1 MNGNSGGNGRQSQLN
16 YSSFWGIINSG
27 VEFIFKMARH
37 LFKENLNCI
46 IIITVLFLVAIG
58 IDISPFLRGP
68 APYPPEWQWTYL
80 FINTLD
86 RIYLPLI
93 CIGILLVL
101 FWLSEK
107 KNNFFNKH
115 IKLLL
120 ALIIILSFLFQI
132 SVQFFSRA
140 GVPVLIHRII
150 NPELNGYFT
159 AALPVENVADFLNTY
174 NQNILKFVYHAKSHP
189 PGAILLFF
197 AIKQLMLA
205 FPVLGNIAG
214 SFSPAH
220 ADVKSVWD
228 ILLPSEKA
236 TAIFSA
242 FLIPFISAL
251 STIPLYYSTKIL
263 FGVKSALRVAF
274 LFVFIPSVVLF
285 IPINDSF
292 LHIFAIT
299 AFFFMLKGIKQKKLL
314 YISLSGL
321 TLFLGLFFNL
331 SLLPLVIFLG
341 VFFLL
346 SNLTQK
352 KIEFKYI
359 LKCGLVF
366 SLGFILFPL
375 ILYFSFHFDFI
386 QMLKIIMGSVPD
398 VHTRSYK
405 IWIFYNLYDFF
416 IFSGI
421 PIAVVFFLSLKQ
433 LFRNTV
439 AKKWKYIDH
448 AYLAFFIMLIILNF
462 SGSVRGETGRIL
474 VILMPFMALIAAN
487 FATNNLKSTTRQFG
501 IFLALQ
507 ALQILVMQEFWVMLW

>member
-1 MNGNSGGNGRQSQLN
+1 ML
-16 YSSFWGIINSG
+16 
-27 VEFIFKMARH
+27 KH
-37 LFKENLNCI
+37 LFKEYLTWI
-46 IIITVLFLVAIG
+46 TIITVLFLVAVG
-58 IDISPFLRGP
+58 IDVSPFLRGP

-86 RIYLPLI
+86 RIYLPIIFI
-93 CIGILLVL
+93 CILIVL

-107 KNNFFNKH
+107 NKSLAVKH
-115 IKLLL
+115 TKLLL
-120 ALIIILSFLFQI
+120 ISIILLSLLFQL

-140 GVPVLIHRII
+140 GVPVLVHRII

-159 AALPVENVADFLNTY
+159 AALPVKNVADFLSTY

-197 AIKQLMLA
+197 FIKQAVSA
-205 FPVLGNIAG
+205 FPILGNIAS
-214 SFSPAH
+214 SFSPTH

-228 ILLPSEKA
+228 ALLPSEKA
-236 TAIFSA
+236 AAIFSA
-242 FLIPFISAL
+242 FLIPFL
-251 STIPLYYSTKIL
+251 SSLSIIPLYYSSKIL
-263 FGVKSALRVAF
+263 YGAKAALRSAF

-299 AFFFMLKGIKQKKLL
+299 AFFFLLKGIKQKKLL
-314 YISLSGL
+314 YILLSGL
-321 TLFLGLFFNL
+321 TLFLGAFFNL
-331 SLLPLVIFLG
+331 SLLPLAIFLG

-346 SNLTQK
+346 NNFTQK
-352 KIEFKYI
+352 KIRLKYI
-359 LKCGLVF
+359 FKSGLVF
-366 SLGFILFPL
+366 SLGFILLPL
-375 ILYFSFHFDFI
+375 ILYLSFHFDFI

-398 VHTRSYK
+398 IHTRSYQ

-421 PIAVVFFLSLKQ
+421 PIAVVFFLSVKK
-433 LFRNTV
+433 LFLNHV
-439 AKKWKYIDH
+439 
-448 AYLAFFIMLIILNF
+448 LMAFLVMLVVLNF
-462 SGSVRGETGRIL
+462 SGSIRGETGRIL
-474 VILMPFMALIAAN
+474 VIFMPFMALIAAG
-487 FATNNLKSTTRQFG
+487 FATNNLKFTPHHNGAGFTTRQFG

>member
-1 MNGNSGGNGRQSQLN
+1 MLKYLYKQ
-16 YSSFWGIINSG
+16 
-27 VEFIFKMARH
+27 
-37 LFKENLNCI
+37 NLTWI
-46 IIITVLFLVAIG
+46 IIITVLFLAAIG
-58 IDISPFLRGP
+58 FNISPFLRGP

-86 RIYLPLI
+86 RIYLPI
-93 CIGILLVL
+93 IFISIVIAL

-107 KNNFFNKH
+107 RKSFVARH
-115 IKLLL
+115 TKLLL
-120 ALIIILSFLFQI
+120 VSVILLSFLFQI

-159 AALPVENVADFLNTY
+159 AALPVENVADFLSTY
-174 NQNILKFVYHAKSHP
+174 NQNILEFVYHAKSHP
-189 PGAILLFF
+189 PGAILFFF
-197 AIKQLMLA
+197 AIKQLMSA
-205 FPVLGNIAG
+205 FPLLGSVANN
-214 SFSPAH
+214 FSPTH
-220 ADVKSVWD
+220 LDVKSVWD
-228 ILLPSEKA
+228 TLLPSEKA

-242 FLIPFISAL
+242 FLIPLLSAF
-251 STIPLYYSTKIL
+251 STIPIYYSLKIL
-263 FGVKSALRVAF
+263 YGVKAALRSIF
-274 LFVFIPSVVLF
+274 LFAFIPSVVLF

-314 YISLSGL
+314 HILLSGL

-346 SNLTQK
+346 GNLTQK
-352 KIEFKYI
+352 KLEFKYI
-359 LKCGLVF
+359 LKGGLVF
-366 SLGFILFPL
+366 SFGFILLPL

-386 QMLKIIMGSVPD
+386 HMLRIIMGSVPD

-421 PIAVVFFLSLKQ
+421 PIAVVFFLSIKK
-433 LFRNTV
+433 LFLNHLL
-439 AKKWKYIDH
+439 I
-448 AYLAFFIMLIILNF
+448 AFLTMLIILNF
-462 SGSVRGETGRIL
+462 SGSIRGETGRIL
-474 VILMPFMALIAAN
+474 VIFMPFMALIAAS
-487 FATNNLKSTTRQFG
+487 FVTNNLKFATRQFG